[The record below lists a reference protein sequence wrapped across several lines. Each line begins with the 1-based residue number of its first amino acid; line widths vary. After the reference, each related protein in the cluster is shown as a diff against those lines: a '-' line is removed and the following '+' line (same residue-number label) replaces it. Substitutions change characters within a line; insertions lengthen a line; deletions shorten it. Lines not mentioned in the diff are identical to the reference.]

1 MGFSEHMK
9 KASLVGAFFVSVF
22 WHASTL
28 AFFCPPPGR
37 LPLVDVARV
46 IDGDTLRLADG
57 RSIRLIGIN
66 TPELGRD
73 GRRAEPYA
81 VAAQRRLQA
90 LVNASDGR
98 VGLVVGRERK
108 DRYGR
113 VLAHAYDVNGI
124 NLEASLLAE
133 GLGFM
138 VALAPNTA
146 LVACHQRAEQHGRHE
161 RLGVWRK
168 LTPRSPQS
176 LRQGGFTLIDARVA
190 RVERNR
196 GGYWLEMDGP
206 LVVHIPA
213 QAFDAF
219 DLRTLDALIGKRLE
233 PRGWVVDR
241 RGRVAAGQARWM
253 LRITHPAMLGRS
265 R

>member
-1 MGFSEHMK
+1 MRFSEHMK

-22 WHASTL
+22 WQVQAL
-28 AFFCPPPGR
+28 AFCPSPGR
-37 LPLVDVARV
+37 LPTVEVARV
-46 IDGDTLRLADG
+46 VDGDTLRLVDG
-57 RSIRLIGIN
+57 RNVRLIGIN

-81 VAAQRRLQA
+81 MAAQRRLQA
-90 LVNASDGR
+90 LVKASDGR
-98 VGLVVGRERK
+98 VGLVMGRERQ

-113 VLAHAYDVNGI
+113 TLAHAYDARGR
-124 NLEASLLAE
+124 NLEAALLAE

-138 VALAPNTA
+138 VGIAPNTA
-146 LVACHQRAEQHGRHE
+146 LVGCHQRAEQQGRQN
-161 RLGVWRK
+161 RLGIWRK

-176 LRQGGFTLIDARVA
+176 LRQGGFTLIAAKVE

-206 LVVHIPA
+206 LVVHIPP
-213 QAFDAF
+213 QAFEAF
-219 DLRTLDALIGKRLE
+219 DLRALDALAGQRLE

-241 RGRVAAGQARWM
+241 RGRAGASRARWM
-253 LRITHPAMLGRS
+253 LRVTHPAMLGLS